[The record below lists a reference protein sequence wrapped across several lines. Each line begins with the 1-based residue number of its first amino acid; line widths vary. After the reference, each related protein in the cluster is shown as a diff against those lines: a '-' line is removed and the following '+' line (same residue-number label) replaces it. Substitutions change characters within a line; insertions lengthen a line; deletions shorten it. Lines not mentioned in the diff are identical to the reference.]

1 MYNSVLYQ
9 HNHVY
14 NLPIYFCGSQCI
26 KMLVSCTKIHSSL
39 NCFLQKYG
47 TFANRARRAFE
58 IFTGAGMA
66 MNGVRTC
73 GDYMFSGHTATVT
86 LLNFFVTECK
96 YFICCFGGNS
106 AKNNV

>member
-1 MYNSVLYQ
+1 M
-9 HNHVY
+9 
-14 NLPIYFCGSQCI
+14 
-26 KMLVSCTKIHSSL
+26 K
-39 NCFLQKYG
+39 
-47 TFANRARRAFE
+47 RAFE

-96 YFICCFGGNS
+96 LFLRLFL
-106 AKNNV
+106 NNYNG